1 MKVPFINLNSRYDQY
16 KESFHKVLDEI
27 IDNSQFI
34 LGQSLNKFENN
45 LSEYIGTKYSVGV
58 GNGTDALILGLKSLG
73 IGQGD
78 EVITTPMSYLAS
90 TSAIYLAGA
99 EAKFVDIGDD
109 LNLDPI
115 KVENAINHKTKAIL
129 VVHLAGVPAKMV
141 QLKTIAD
148 KNGLKLIEDCA
159 QSIGAQIDDRFV
171 GSFGDISAISFHPT
185 KNLGALGDGGIVLTN
200 HQESYD
206 WLKKARNHGH
216 SSRDQCEFWSMN
228 SRLDNMQAAFLDIML
243 KDLPKSLNQRRSQA
257 DRYKKLLDNMV
268 TFPEIS
274 QNLKPTFNFFMILA
288 DRRDD
293 LMDWLQKQGID
304 SKIHYPIPIHQMDAC
319 SLYINS
325 KNDLSKAI
333 ENTSK
338 ILSLPIGPHIDD
350 SQIDYVC
357 KKIKDFYI

>member
-16 KESFHKVLDEI
+16 KEPFHKVLDEI

-115 KVENAINHKTKAIL
+115 KVENAINNKTKAIL
-129 VVHLAGVPAKMV
+129 VVHLAGVPAKMS

-357 KKIKDFYI
+357 KKIKEFYI